1 MLMFGWYECSTK
13 KIVGYDTPASSERAE
28 QTVTRKNSCRN
39 SFRMNRTQQMEC
51 MELNIGIV
59 RTFSSLKMTLGVS
72 MEQKTMV
79 QNSVRE
85 GRGFAGRWWQME
97 MRENFKTIV
106 WLWGL
111 ILTPRITPRS
121 KVL

>member
-1 MLMFGWYECSTK
+1 
-13 KIVGYDTPASSERAE
+13 
-28 QTVTRKNSCRN
+28 
-39 SFRMNRTQQMEC
+39 MEC

-85 GRGFAGRWWQME
+85 GRGERRDDEILSLKLAGRSMLKF
-97 MRENFKTIV
+97 RHNDST
-106 WLWGL
+106 
-111 ILTPRITPRS
+111 
-121 KVL
+121 